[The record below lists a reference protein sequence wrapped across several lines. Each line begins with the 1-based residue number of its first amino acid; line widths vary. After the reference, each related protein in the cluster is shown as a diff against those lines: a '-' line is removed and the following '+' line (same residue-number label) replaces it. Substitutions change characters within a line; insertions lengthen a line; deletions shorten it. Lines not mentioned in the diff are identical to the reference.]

1 MKTAFKIIIAE
12 DEKPLRDH
20 LKKLLTTVW
29 PEARL
34 CGEAENGRQV
44 LELVRRHQPAAAF
57 LDIKMPGMSGM
68 QAAKEIAHQCHIV
81 FVTAFDQFA
90 VEAFEQEAVDYLL
103 KPVTAERLAATVQR
117 LKHRLLNNAAPSEAL
132 AAVTE
137 RILLELKTTQ
147 QTSHLRWIRAQHKDG
162 VRLIPVESVC
172 YFKADEKYTL
182 VISSEEE
189 FLIRTSIKN
198 LIAQLDPDR
207 FWQIHRGTVVN
218 VALIDSV
225 SRSVTGRGVLK
236 IKGRPELLTVSRPY
250 LHLFKQM

>member
-1 MKTAFKIIIAE
+1 MKTAVKIIVAE

-20 LKKLLTTVW
+20 LKNLLATVW
-29 PEARL
+29 PEAQL

-44 LELVRRHQPAAAF
+44 LDLVRRYQPAAAF
-57 LDIKMPGMSGM
+57 LDIKMPGMSGI
-68 QAAKEIAHQCHIV
+68 QVAEEIAHQCHIV

-103 KPVTAERLAATVQR
+103 KPVTAPRLAAAVQR
-117 LKHRLLNNAAPSEAL
+117 LKQRLEKNAAPSEAL
-132 AAVTE
+132 AEVTQ
-137 RILLELKTTQ
+137 RILAEL
-147 QTSHLRWIRAQHKDG
+147 QTPRPVSYLSWIRVQHKDG
-162 VRLIPVESVC
+162 VRLVPVASVC
-172 YFKADEKYTL
+172 YFKSDEKYTL
-182 VISSEEE
+182 VITPEEE
-189 FLIRTSIKN
+189 FLIRTSIKD
-198 LIAQLDPDR
+198 LAAQLDPDR

-236 IKGRPELLTVSRPY
+236 IKGRSEPLTVSRSY

>member
-1 MKTAFKIIIAE
+1 METPVSIIIAE

-20 LKKLLTTVW
+20 LKNLLAMVW
-29 PEARL
+29 PEAYL

-44 LELVRRHQPAAAF
+44 LDLVRRHHPAAAF

-68 QAAKEIAHQCHIV
+68 EAAREIARRCHVV

-103 KPVTAERLAATVQR
+103 KPVTAERLEATVQR
-117 LKHRLLNNAAPSEAL
+117 LKQRLQNNTTPSGEL

-137 RILLELKTTQ
+137 RILSELQTTK
-147 QTSHLRWIRAQHKDG
+147 QTSFLRWIRVQHKDG
-162 VRLIPVESVC
+162 VRLIPVESIC

-182 VISSEEE
+182 VITSEEE
-189 FLIRTSIKN
+189 HLIRKSIKD
-198 LIAQLDPDR
+198 LAAQLDPSH
-207 FWQIHRGTVVN
+207 FWQIHRGIVVN
-218 VALIDSV
+218 VALIDRV

-236 IKGRPELLTVSRPY
+236 IKGRPELLTVSRPF

>member
-1 MKTAFKIIIAE
+1 MKTAAKIIIAE

-20 LKKLLTTVW
+20 LKHLMATVW
-29 PEARL
+29 PEALL

-44 LELVRRHQPAAAF
+44 LDLVRRHQPAAAF

-68 QAAKEIAHQCHIV
+68 QAAKEIARQCHIV

-103 KPVTAERLAATVQR
+103 KPVTAERLSATVQR
-117 LKHRLLNNAAPSEAL
+117 LKQRLRNNAAPSESL

-137 RILLELKTTQ
+137 RILSEL
-147 QTSHLRWIRAQHKDG
+147 QTGRRKSHLEWIRAQHKDG

-182 VISSEEE
+182 VVTSEET

-198 LIAQLDPDR
+198 LAAQLDPDR

-218 VALIDSV
+218 ISLIDSV

-236 IKGRPELLTVSRPY
+236 LKGRSELLTVSRPF